1 MMLSTYPLVFPIT
14 GDVPP
19 FLSMSLPLWWQTL
32 ILVRLGPF
40 HHIHTLCQYCNPSTA
55 TSSVSVTPLLCCNFS
70 SRYTEDLAAR
80 RFISITA
87 TIGLQ
92 VRDIFLFGEE
102 YLSFYEMS
110 IYYSPNGFIS
120 AVHCPKV
127 CCLRGWG
134 LYQGGW
140 YSPSHLHSLPDL
152 SFTLPVPPLPSLLP
166 QGCTST
172 LIYSDDS
179 FVPHIP
185 GGYSGICC
193 IYSLY
198 LIYTVYAIYPCCPPV
213 HKYSLLVQAMIMLC
227 LKQIVGF

>member
-1 MMLSTYPLVFPIT
+1 MEIYLHNRDHRVAGARYIFIWRRVFVILRNVHLLLTKWIYICGALSKGMLP
-14 GDVPP
+14 
-19 FLSMSLPLWWQTL
+19 M
-32 ILVRLGPF
+32 
-40 HHIHTLCQYCNPSTA
+40 
-55 TSSVSVTPLLCCNFS
+55 
-70 SRYTEDLAAR
+70 
-80 RFISITA
+80 
-87 TIGLQ
+87 
-92 VRDIFLFGEE
+92 
-102 YLSFYEMS
+102 
-110 IYYSPNGFIS
+110 
-120 AVHCPKV
+120 
-127 CCLRGWG
+127 RGWG